1 MPVSNWLARSFADEI
16 KPEACRE
23 WAAKLSQEIACHYYN
38 NTIATLR
45 WIIAAGIEDM
55 IEFLAY

>member
-23 WAAKLSQEIACHYYN
+23 WAAKL
-38 NTIATLR
+38 R
-45 WIIAAGIEDM
+45 IEDM
-55 IEFLAY
+55 IAFLAY